1 MKTIPLRKGYSG
13 LLILVAVIITIVTI
27 GFMFNLY
34 RIYTNRVYS
43 ESTEVLNLY
52 AVIANSRLAEI
63 EDLSFE
69 VLANRD
75 VQDNLLMYINA
86 SNLYEIY
93 NSTSDLYTQLF
104 TRWIRNQGIV
114 SMSFVFL
121 DGRRVDVGPLHLA
134 NLKDGALSQVL

>member
-1 MKTIPLRKGYSG
+1 MKTIPLRKSYSG

-34 RIYTNRVYS
+34 RIYTARVYS

-75 VQDNLLMYINA
+75 IQDNLLMYINA
-86 SNLYEIY
+86 INTYEQYNATKERTESLPKSTPITYFLSVFNTKHLTLEILQCWKTFPKLY
-93 NSTSDLYTQLF
+93 LY
-104 TRWIRNQGIV
+104 
-114 SMSFVFL
+114 
-121 DGRRVDVGPLHLA
+121 
-134 NLKDGALSQVL
+134 LSSLLP